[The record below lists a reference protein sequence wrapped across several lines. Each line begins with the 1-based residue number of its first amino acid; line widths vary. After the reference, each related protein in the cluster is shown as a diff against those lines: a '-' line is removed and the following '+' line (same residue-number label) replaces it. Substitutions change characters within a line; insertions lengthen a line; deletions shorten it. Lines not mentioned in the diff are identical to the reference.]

1 MSGPMLKY
9 DLMGTDE
16 YKIQAIEAVNRSQ
29 NGLCG
34 VNSMMKKAMPV
45 TWSVIY
51 NREEVFNNAFKQL
64 QKD

>member
-1 MSGPMLKY
+1 
-9 DLMGTDE
+9 MGTDE